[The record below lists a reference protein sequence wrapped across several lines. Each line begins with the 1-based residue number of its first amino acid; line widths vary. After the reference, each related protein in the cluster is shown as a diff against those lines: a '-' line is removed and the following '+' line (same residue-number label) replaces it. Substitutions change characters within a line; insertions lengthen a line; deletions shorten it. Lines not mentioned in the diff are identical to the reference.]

1 MKELIE
7 RWKTKSPI
15 FWVKIKNLA
24 FAFGGSALSVWTLNT
39 TLSLQLPQI
48 ILDICKYVLVAA
60 AAVGF
65 SAKLTKE

>member
-1 MKELIE
+1 
-7 RWKTKSPI
+7 
-15 FWVKIKNLA
+15 
-24 FAFGGSALSVWTLNT
+24 
-39 TLSLQLPQI
+39 LPQI